1 MDAVFIKSRE
11 DYMTPAACSWDMR
24 FEGVKKLSGPMQR
37 IEEKS
42 KVPLVDYK
50 ALSDAKLHP
59 KSIIAGPRKYDEPMH
74 RFDHVFNGSST
85 CP

>member
-1 MDAVFIKSRE
+1 MYTVFVKSRA
-11 DYMTPAACSWDMR
+11 DYVTPAACSWDMR

-37 IEEKS
+37 IEENN

-50 ALSDAKLHP
+50 TLSSDKLHP
-59 KSIIAGPRKYDEPMH
+59 KSIIGEYDEPMH